1 MRDIIIRHFSH
12 PALYVIFI
20 DMPGF
25 TREDFEDVYS
35 TAQMA
40 HMGQKRRS
48 GAEYFTHPSEVRNIV
63 RRYYPDDYAAQ
74 MVALLHDSLED
85 APGATVSSIEE
96 MESFIRGSI
105 GDPAAG
111 EEVINA
117 VQTLTHESGS
127 DYGAYMISL
136 LGEPLA
142 LRVKLAD
149 MLHNLSTAPTD
160 SQKAKYKDAIAQ
172 VTQASGGIPTGVAL
186 THWKELTAL
195 TESAEMRTL
204 RSVIREQL
212 RGTNMKARK
221 GSTVRCPITDRIGIV
236 LEKVRGAVT
245 TYVRVLWETKE
256 TTLTEV
262 VDVEVLS
269 EPSSVAS
276 PTAGT

>member
-1 MRDIIIRHFSH
+1 
-12 PALYVIFI
+12 
-20 DMPGF
+20 MPGF

-40 HMGQKRRS
+40 HMGQKRKS
-48 GAEYFTHPSEVRNIV
+48 GAEYCTHPSEVRNIV

-105 GDPAAG
+105 GDPASG

-117 VQTLTHESGS
+117 VQALTHESGG
-127 DYGAYMISL
+127 DYGAYIISL

-149 MLHNLSTAPTD
+149 MLHNLSTSPSD
-160 SQKAKYKDAIAQ
+160 SQRAKYKDAIAQ
-172 VTQASGGIPTGVAL
+172 VAQSSGGVPPGVNSR
-186 THWKELTAL
+186 HWKELTTL
-195 TESAEMRTL
+195 TESAEMKTL
-204 RSVIREQL
+204 RLVIQEQL
-212 RGTNMKARK
+212 KGANMKARK
-221 GSTVRCPITDRIGIV
+221 GSTVRCPITGRIGIV

-269 EPSSVAS
+269 EP
-276 PTAGT
+276 